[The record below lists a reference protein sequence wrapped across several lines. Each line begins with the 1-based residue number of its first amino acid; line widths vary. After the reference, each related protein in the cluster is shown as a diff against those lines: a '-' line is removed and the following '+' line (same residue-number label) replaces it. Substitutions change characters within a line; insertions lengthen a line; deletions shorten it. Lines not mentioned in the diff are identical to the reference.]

1 MNRLEDIWWGE
12 VDGAPGALAAPLAL
26 AEGAFR
32 VAGAV
37 RAALYAARLLPV
49 TRAGAPVVSIGNLA
63 VGGAGKTPA
72 TLAVAE
78 RLSARGRRVAV
89 LSRGYGADRT
99 DSRVVSD
106 GRQVLLDAAQAG
118 DEPFL
123 LAHRLP
129 GVAVLCGPR
138 RAELARRAV
147 EQLRADALV
156 LDDGFQHRALA
167 RDLDVVVVDAA
178 SPGGN
183 GRLLPRGPNREPWAA
198 LRRAQLGW
206 ISRCDQVPAAAL
218 LALRRRL
225 RDATGRLPVVSRH
238 AVEEVLDGPLQRS
251 FGAEVLRGRRVL
263 LLCALARPDGFRR
276 TLAALGAAVTA
287 ERVFRDHHRFT
298 GAELEETLR
307 AASRAGCDAVVTTEK
322 DAVRLPPSLAAHPLL
337 RVVRIRAEIV
347 EGAEVLDELL
357 DQVLA
362 PTSTATST
370 AAPLPNPPPASGG
383 REGSSSTATGSNPPS
398 PPPGEREAC
407 LPQGVRVGERGPH
420 RE

>member
-1 MNRLEDIWWGE
+1 MNRLEDIWWNAA
-12 VDGAPGALAAPLAL
+12 DGAPGALAAPLAL

-32 VAGAV
+32 VAGAL

-49 TRAGAPVVSIGNLA
+49 ARAGAPVVSIGNLA

-78 RLSARGRRVAV
+78 RLAARGRRVAV

-106 GRQVLLDAAQAG
+106 GRRVLLDAAQAG

-123 LAHRLP
+123 LARRLP

-147 EQLRADALV
+147 DQLRADALV

-178 SPGGN
+178 SPTGN

-198 LRRAQLGW
+198 LRRAQLCW
-206 ISRCDQVPAAAL
+206 ISRCDQVPAVAL
-218 LALRRRL
+218 SALRHRL
-225 RDATGRLPVVSRH
+225 RDATGRPPVVSRH
-238 AVEEVLDGPLQRS
+238 AAEDVLDGPLETS
-251 FGAEVLRGRRVL
+251 LGVDFLRGRRVL

-276 TLAALGAAVTA
+276 TLADLGAEAAA

-298 GAELEETLR
+298 AAELEEVLR
-307 AASRAGCDAVVTTEK
+307 AATRAGCDAVVTTEK

-347 EGAEVLDELL
+347 EGAEVLEELL
-357 DQVLA
+357 EGVLA
-362 PTSTATST
+362 ATPARDRSPSALSVALPEAARSRRASTST
-370 AAPLPNPPPASGG
+370 N
-383 REGSSSTATGSNPPS
+383 RE
-398 PPPGEREAC
+398 
-407 LPQGVRVGERGPH
+407 
-420 RE
+420 